1 MKNLFRIASY
11 VASIILSLFGMSC
24 LPFQSIVMYYAPYL
38 PDVNLNVSG
47 LVRDRA
53 TTNAIQNIRLI
64 LLAGGTVTTN
74 LSAADGSYSF
84 SESVSAYS
92 TVQIIAEDIDGAGNG
107 GLYQSA
113 TNSISVGQSD
123 LTVNTNIDL
132 DH

>member
-64 LLAGGTVTTN
+64 LLSGDTVTTN

-92 TVQIIAEDIDGAGNG
+92 TVQIVAEDIDGSGNG